1 MKVFISAGH
10 GGSDPGAVGNGLLE
24 KDCNLYIALAFG
36 EVLEAAG
43 VNVKYSRTKDE
54 NDPVT
59 QEVIEANHYQADY
72 AISFHNNLDPNLA
85 DGEAEGSESYYYP
98 GDMKG
103 KALADTFE
111 NVIINM
117 GFKSRGSKPTNTLYF
132 IRNTAMTAVLV
143 ESAFINTHDA
153 ARIDTVAE
161 CSAYGEAYGHAFLKY
176 IGVEIPNKPD
186 IFSPFQ
192 IKAKNKKLYVYQDH
206 TRNSKVTY
214 VIEDKRRYTVVDSYV
229 NNYEGEYWYKL
240 KSGIGWINADDV
252 EAIKG

>member
-43 VNVKYSRTKDE
+43 VTVKYSRTKDE

-59 QEVIEANHYQADY
+59 QEVIEANHFQADY
-72 AISFHNNLDPNLA
+72 AVSFHNNA
-85 DGEAEGSESYYYP
+85 GGGTGSETYYYP
-98 GDMKG
+98 GDSMGLKI
-103 KALADTFE
+103 AEAFE
-111 NVIINM
+111 NVNKSK
-117 GFKSRGSKPTNTLYF
+117 GVKSRGCKTTTSLYF
-132 IRNTAMTAVLV
+132 IRNTAMTAVLS
-143 ESAFINTHDA
+143 ETAFIDSADHK
-153 ARIDTVAE
+153 RIDSPDK
-161 CSAYGEAYGHAFLKY
+161 CRQYGIDYARAFLELMGLSEKST
-176 IGVEIPNKPD
+176 
-186 IFSPFQ
+186 IFEPFQ
-192 IKAKNKKLYVYQDH
+192 IKAKNKKLYVYEDH
-206 TRNSKVTY
+206 DRNSKVTY
-214 VIEDKRRYTVVDSYV
+214 MIEDKRRYTVVDSYV

>member
-72 AISFHNNLDPNLA
+72 AISFHNNA
-85 DGEAEGSESYYYP
+85 GGGTGSETYYYP
-98 GDMKG
+98 GDSMGLKI
-103 KALADTFE
+103 AEAFE
-111 NVIINM
+111 NCNKAKNV
-117 GFKSRGSKPTNTLYF
+117 KSRGCKTTTSLYF
-132 IRNTAMTAVLV
+132 IRNTAMTAVLSETAFV
-143 ESAFINTHDA
+143 DSADYK
-153 ARIDTVAE
+153 RIDTAE
-161 CSAYGEAYGHAFLKY
+161 KCKQYGFDYARAFLELMG
-176 IGVEIPNKPD
+176 ITEKPSG
-186 IFSPFQ
+186 FEPFQ
-192 IKAKNKKLYVYQDH
+192 IKAKNKKLYVYEDH
-206 TRNSKVTY
+206 NRNSKVTY
-214 VIEDKRRYTVVDSYV
+214 MIEDKRRYTVVDSYI

-240 KSGIGWINADDV
+240 KSGVGWINADDV

>member
-59 QEVIEANHYQADY
+59 QEVIEANHFQADY
-72 AISFHNNLDPNLA
+72 AISFHNNA
-85 DGEAEGSESYYYP
+85 GGGTGSETYYYP
-98 GDMKG
+98 GDSMGLKI
-103 KALADTFE
+103 AEAFE
-111 NVIINM
+111 NCNKAKGV
-117 GFKSRGSKPTNTLYF
+117 KSRGCKTTNTLYF
-132 IRNTAMTAVLV
+132 IRNTGMTAVLS
-143 ESAFINTHDA
+143 ETAFIDSA
-153 ARIDTVAE
+153 DYKRIDTPE
-161 CSAYGEAYGHAFLKY
+161 KCKQYGVDYARAFLELMGLTEKRT
-176 IGVEIPNKPD
+176 GFE
-186 IFSPFQ
+186 PFQ
-192 IKAKNKKLYVYQDH
+192 IKAKNKKLYVYEDH
-206 TRNSKVTY
+206 NRDSKVTY
-214 VIEDKRRYTVVDSYV
+214 IIEDKRRYTVVKIFEDAR
-229 NNYEGEYWYKL
+229 ELETWYKL

>member
-24 KDCNLYIALAFG
+24 KGCNLYIALAFG

-72 AISFHNNLDPNLA
+72 AISFHNNA
-85 DGEAEGSESYYYP
+85 GGGTGSETYYYP
-98 GDMKG
+98 GDSMGLKI
-103 KALADTFE
+103 AEAFE
-111 NVIINM
+111 NCNKAKGV
-117 GFKSRGSKPTNTLYF
+117 KSRGCKTTTSLYF
-132 IRNTAMTAVLV
+132 IRNTAMTAVLSETAFV
-143 ESAFINTHDA
+143 DSADYK
-153 ARIDTVAE
+153 RIDTPE
-161 CSAYGEAYGHAFLKY
+161 KCKQYGVDYARAFLELM
-176 IGVEIPNKPD
+176 GLSEKPSD
-186 IFSPFQ
+186 FEPFQ
-192 IKAKNKKLYVYQDH
+192 IKAKNKKLYVYEDH
-206 TRNSKVTY
+206 NRNSKVTY
-214 VIEDKRRYTVVDSYV
+214 VIEDKRRYTVIDSYV

-252 EAIKG
+252 EAVKG